1 MLQTKELCFSYQNVC
16 FGEWEENLEILMKMP
31 WYECKQVRNN
41 LRWKFAVTERYCVWF
56 CTAETSSSIGI
67 SKTQQINLKIHG
79 WSALDN
85 LICM

>member
-41 LRWKFAVTERYCVWF
+41 LRWKFAVTERYCV
-56 CTAETSSSIGI
+56 
-67 SKTQQINLKIHG
+67 
-79 WSALDN
+79 
-85 LICM
+85 